1 MLQLPEKILTFMQQF
16 RDHHFEIYTVGGTV
30 RGLLMN
36 ASVTDWDFTTNA
48 KPEEIRNLFPHS
60 FYNNTFGTVGIP
72 VEMDDTPEVFEVT
85 TYRKESG
92 YTNARH
98 PDEVTWSDNVL
109 DDLARRDFTIN
120 AIAYDGEHMIDPY
133 SGQDDIKKKIIRAVG
148 DPDIR
153 FAEDALRLMRAV
165 RQASQLGFAIEER
178 TFDSIRKNAE
188 KIKQISGERVRDEF
202 FKLLLSPHPAE
213 GVLLLRSTGILQYI
227 LPEVEKNFDV
237 DQKSPERHH
246 IYDVGTHL
254 VESLRNCPSTDFITR
269 FATLIHDIGKA
280 ETYRKDPETNIITF
294 YNHEVVGEKMAGVI
308 ADRFKLSKEQKK
320 KLVLLVRHHQFTVSE
335 EQTDKAIRRF
345 IRQIGVENIDDMLAL
360 RTGDRLG
367 SGSKET
373 SWRTELFKKRLTEV
387 QKVPFT
393 VHDLKITG
401 HDVMDVLGIEPGP
414 KIGDIMDQIFEEVDD
429 EKLENEREALLA
441 RLKEI
446 KSTDQ

>member
-1 MLQLPEKILTFMQQF
+1 MLHLPEKITDFMKKF
-16 RDHHFEIYTVGGTV
+16 RDQNFEIFIVGGTV
-30 RGLLMN
+30 RGLLMDVPV
-36 ASVTDWDFTTNA
+36 SDWDFTTNA
-48 KPEEIRNLFPHS
+48 KPEEIRKMFPHS

-72 VEMDDTPEVFEVT
+72 IEMDDTQHIFEVT

-98 PDEVTWSDNVL
+98 PDEVTWSDTIT

-120 AIAYDGEHMIDPY
+120 AIAYDGAQTVDPY
-133 SGQDDIKKKIIRAVG
+133 NGQNDIKAKVIRAVG

-153 FAEDALRLMRAV
+153 FGEDALRLMRAV
-165 RQASQLGFAIEER
+165 RQAAQLGFEIEEH
-178 TFDSIRKNAE
+178 TLKSILKNAE
-188 KIKQISGERVRDEF
+188 KINQISGERIRDEF
-202 FKLLLSPHPAE
+202 FKLLVSSHSAE
-213 GVLLLRSTGILQYI
+213 GILLLRSTGILKHI

-254 VESLRNCPSTDFITR
+254 VESLRNCPSDDVITR

-280 ETYRKDPETNIITF
+280 ETYRKDPKTEIITF
-294 YNHEVVGEKMAGVI
+294 YNHEVVGEKMAAEI
-308 ADRFKLSKEQKK
+308 ADRFKLSKDQKK
-320 KLVLLVRHHQFTVSE
+320 KLVLLVRHHQFTVTE

-373 SWRTELFKKRLTEV
+373 SWRTELFKKRLVEV
-387 QKVPFT
+387 QNVPFT

-401 HDVMDVLGIEPGP
+401 HDVMEVLGIKPGP

-429 EKLENEREALLA
+429 EKIPNEREALLA
-441 RLKEI
+441 RLRELKN
-446 KSTDQ
+446 TDQ

>member
-1 MLQLPEKILTFMQQF
+1 MLKLPDYVSTFLQKFQ
-16 RDHHFEIYTVGGTV
+16 DHNFQIYIVGGTV

-36 ASVTDWDFTTNA
+36 VPVKDWDFTTNA
-48 KPEEIRNLFPHS
+48 KPEEIMKLYPHS

-72 VEMDDTPEVFEVT
+72 IPVGEHQHIFEVT
-85 TYRKESG
+85 TFRKESG
-92 YTNARH
+92 YTNVRH
-98 PDEVTWSDNVL
+98 PDQVTWADQVE

-120 AIAYDGEHMIDPY
+120 AIAYDGTKLVDPY
-133 SGQDDIKKKIIRAVG
+133 QGQNDIEQKIIRAVG

-165 RQASQLGFAIEER
+165 RQASQLGFAIEEQ
-178 TFDSIRKNAE
+178 TLKSIQTNAANIS
-188 KIKQISGERVRDEF
+188 KISGERIRDEF
-202 FKLLLSPHPAE
+202 FKILLSDHPAE
-213 GVLLLRSTGILQYI
+213 GIVLLRSTGILQYI
-227 LPEVEKNFDV
+227 LPEVEKNFGV
-237 DQKSPERHH
+237 EQKSPGRHH

-254 VESLRNCPSTDFITR
+254 VESLRYCPSDDVITR

-280 ETYRKDPETNIITF
+280 DTYRKDDQSGVITF
-294 YNHEVVGEKMAGVI
+294 YNHEVVGEKMAADI

-320 KLVLLVRHHQFTVSE
+320 KLILLVRYHQFTVSE

-345 IRQIGVENIDDMLAL
+345 IRQIGVEHIDDILAL

-387 QKVPFT
+387 QKIPFT

-401 HDVMDVLGIEPGP
+401 HDVMQVLNIPPGP
-414 KIGDIMDQIFEEVDD
+414 RIGEIMDQIFEEVDD
-429 EKLENEREALLA
+429 EKIPNERETLLT
-441 RLKEI
+441 RLEEI
-446 KSTDQ
+446 KNTDQ